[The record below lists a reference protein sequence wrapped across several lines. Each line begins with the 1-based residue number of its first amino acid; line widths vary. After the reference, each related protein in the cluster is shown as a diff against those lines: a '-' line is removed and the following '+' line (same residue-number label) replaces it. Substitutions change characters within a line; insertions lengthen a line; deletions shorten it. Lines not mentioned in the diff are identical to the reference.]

1 MKENYLKYFLV
12 VFSHMR
18 LVAAVAAGFTRW
30 TRTGQHRTAARLMLT
45 ACAVAAVVVLAGTRS
60 AIAYAPDLAVAIRQ
74 TSVATAFTGDTVRYE
89 VTLRNIGQ
97 AASITG
103 DVQIDLPLSFT
114 SPSAAGPPFTCTL
127 TTGTGINGIS
137 CRSGLLGIGQARMF
151 TFSVTAPR
159 TITGSRQVFTLTAKA
174 NPNALGLEGAAT
186 ANNTATVSTAVE
198 TVGDLQATWSGS
210 PISAVASM
218 DVTYRATLKNTG
230 DRAVP
235 GSVLRISIP
244 LGQVS
249 FVRFENN
256 GFSGGCGQPGA
267 QGQFSCQMSSLAA
280 GASVGVGIV
289 TRMNPLLLAGDL
301 LLFQATADTVET
313 VSFPATGGKVSVPLR
328 QIAPVE
334 RNKGNNSASL
344 VTTITYTPVDLV
356 VTLVRSSIINTC
368 GALDYPCF
376 CPEFRVDNRGPGTY
390 IGGTQLRIDKA
401 GPCSADSHLE
411 RGSCVPGPDPSGC
424 QSTGSDQT
432 TCSVGNLSA
441 GSGRTFSL
449 CVSIPRE
456 GTVIAAGV
464 PHSVSVTATVD
475 PAGTIPETNEQN
487 NSVTIT
493 HSF

>member
-1 MKENYLKYFLV
+1 MKIKYLKYYLV
-12 VFSHMR
+12 IYSLTR

-30 TRTGQHRTAARLMLT
+30 TRTGQHRTSARLMLT
-45 ACAVAAVVVLAGTRS
+45 ACAAVAVMAIAGTRS
-60 AIAYAPDLAVAIRQ
+60 AIAYTPDLTVAIRQ
-74 TSVATAFTGDTVRYE
+74 TSVAPAFTGDTVRYE

-114 SPSAAGPPFTCTL
+114 SPSAAGPLFTCTL
-127 TTGTGINGIS
+127 TSGTGINRIS
-137 CRSGLLGIGQARMF
+137 CRSGLLGIGQARTF

-174 NPNALGLEGAAT
+174 NPNALGLEGAST
-186 ANNTATVSTAVE
+186 ANNTATAATAVE

-210 PISAVASM
+210 PTSAVASM
-218 DVTYRATLKNTG
+218 EVTYRATLKNTG

-235 GSVLRISIP
+235 GSVLRIIIP

-267 QGQFSCQMSSLAA
+267 QGQFSCQTSSLAA

-289 TRMNPLLLAGDL
+289 TRMNPLLLAGDR

-313 VSFPATGGKVSVPLR
+313 VSLPATGGKVGVPLR

-334 RNKGNNSASL
+334 RNGGNNSASL
-344 VTTITYTPVDLV
+344 VTTITSTPVDLLA
-356 VTLVRSSIINTC
+356 TLVRSSIFTTC
-368 GALDYPCF
+368 GGLDERCV
-376 CPEFRVDNRGPGTY
+376 CPEFRVENRGPGTY

-401 GPCSADSHLE
+401 GPCSTGYHLD
-411 RGSCVPGPDPSGC
+411 RGSCVQGSDPSGC
-424 QSTGSDQT
+424 QSTSSDQ
-432 TCSVGNLSA
+432 TCSVGNLA
-441 GSGRTFSL
+441 PGSGRTFSL

-475 PAGTIPETNEQN
+475 PAGTIPETNELN
-487 NSVTIT
+487 NSIT
-493 HSF
+493 FTQPF